1 METYEKIEL
10 GIIVIILL
18 ILIESVILMTV
29 EGWDFFTAFYTAVVT
44 ISTVGYGDYTPQTFL
59 TYLQVLEQLHILWE
73 TLQVFSL
80 KGILE
85 NTSG

>member
-59 TYLQVLEQLHILWE
+59 GNFQL
-73 TLQVFSL
+73 
-80 KGILE
+80 
-85 NTSG
+85 